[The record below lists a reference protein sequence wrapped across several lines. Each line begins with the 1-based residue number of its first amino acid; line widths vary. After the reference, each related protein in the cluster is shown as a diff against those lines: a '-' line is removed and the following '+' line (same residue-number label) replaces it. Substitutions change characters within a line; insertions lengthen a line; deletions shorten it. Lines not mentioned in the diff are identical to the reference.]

1 MKILVLGAGA
11 TGGFFG
17 GRLANAGADVTFLV
31 RPKRQALLAANGLRI
46 ESAQGNV
53 ALPVATVTKANAS
66 DGYDVVI
73 VSCKAYDLDSAID
86 AIRPAVGEGTYILP
100 LLNGL
105 KHLDI
110 LDAAFG
116 RDRVLGGTC
125 HIGVTLADDGTIRHL
140 NAFDILTHGSRTE
153 GQRTFCEALQ
163 REFQRG
169 GFEVRLS
176 EDIVGAMWE
185 KWVLLATLAGMTCL
199 MRGSIGE
206 IVATDAGKQRISDM
220 LDECIAVATA
230 SGQSPSDQA
239 IVHVRDT
246 LTQEG
251 STLTS
256 SMLRDMLSG
265 GRVEADHIL
274 GDLVSRAE
282 ALAVATPLLRLAY
295 IHLQVYQNR
304 LAAGA

>member
-46 ESAQGNV
+46 ESARGNI

-86 AIRPAVGEGTYILP
+86 AIRPAVGERTYILP

-125 HIGVTLADDGTIRHL
+125 HIGVTLVDGGTIRHL
-140 NAFDILTHGSRTE
+140 NAFDILTHGFRTE

-220 LDECIAVATA
+220 LDECTAVAAA

-239 IVHVRDT
+239 IAQVRDT

>member
-46 ESAQGNV
+46 ESARGNIV
-53 ALPVATVTKANAS
+53 LPVATVTKANAS
-66 DGYDVVI
+66 DGYDVVV

-86 AIRPAVGEGTYILP
+86 AIRPAVGERTYILP

-140 NAFDILTHGSRTE
+140 NAFDILTHGFRTE

-220 LDECIAVATA
+220 LGECIAVATA

-239 IVHVRDT
+239 IEQVRDT

-295 IHLQVYQNR
+295 IHLQVYQNH

>member
-116 RDRVLGGTC
+116 QDRVLGGTC
-125 HIGVTLADDGTIRHL
+125 HIGVTLAADGTIRHL
-140 NAFDILTHGSRTE
+140 NAFDILTHGFRTE

-220 LDECIAVATA
+220 LGECIAVATA

-239 IVHVRDT
+239 IEQVRDT

-295 IHLQVYQNR
+295 IHLQVYQNH

>member
-86 AIRPAVGEGTYILP
+86 AIRPAVGERTYILP

>member
-17 GRLANAGADVTFLV
+17 GRLAGAGADVTFLV

-46 ESAQGNV
+46 ESARGNI
-53 ALPVATVTKANAS
+53 ALPVATVTKVSAS
-66 DGYDVVI
+66 DDYDVVV

-86 AIRPAVGEGTYILP
+86 AIRPAVGERTYILP

-140 NAFDILTHGSRTE
+140 NAFDILTHGFRTE

-239 IVHVRDT
+239 IVQVRDT

-282 ALAVATPLLRLAY
+282 ALAVATPLLKLAY